1 MSKLLTGL
9 NEAQLAAVTGA
20 EGPTMVIAGAGSGKT
35 RVLTTRIAY
44 LLEQGV
50 RSWEILAL
58 TFTNKAAGEMKERIA
73 HMIGDSYVHELWM
86 GTFHSIFARILRRN
100 AEAIG
105 YSRSFSIYDTDDTIS
120 AIKRIMDLLHIPK
133 DKYNPNAIR
142 SRISS
147 AKNALVLPQEY
158 SKQALDDFSEKT
170 ALVYTEYV
178 RMLGESNAMDFD
190 DLLIKTIELFKRHPD
205 ILATYQNRFR
215 YILVDEYQD
224 TNRAQYTVVKMLAD
238 VHRNLTVVGDDAQSI
253 YAFRGADIKN
263 LFLFQ
268 EDYEDVKMFRLEQN
282 YRSTTQILSAANAL
296 IKNNKS
302 QIEKNLF
309 TKNAK
314 GDDVQI
320 IECSDDREE
329 GAAVVRFLEEEMRKE
344 RYALNDFA
352 VLYRT
357 NAQSRVIEDSFRRQ
371 GIPYTIVGGVAF
383 YKRKEIKDVIA
394 YIRLIVNPNDSESL
408 FRVINYPARG
418 IGDTT
423 LDKLAQYARERQT
436 FVFDVLA
443 VPEFIPNVQP
453 RAVNALK
460 TFHSVINKYRS
471 LRSELSPSELLR
483 SLIDDTGILRELKQE
498 NTLESLARYEN
509 VREFLSAITEY
520 FMEKSDATI
529 ESFLEEISLMSD
541 VDSMDGTKNA
551 ATLMTIH
558 AAKGLEYP
566 VVFITGVEE
575 GLFPSANAF
584 YENDDI
590 EEERR
595 LMYVALTRAM
605 RKCYISFS
613 KVRMKFGEIAPA
625 VPSRFIKEV
634 EASGATMRMTSYGT
648 RSRSFEFDPDDTSY
662 EGQKSPIYR
671 SNPTSYAAKRKA
683 RAPLSG
689 NQYRQEAPQ
698 ESYSQIESPTGGM
711 ISRGAK
717 VWHESFGEGR
727 VIEINGRGEK
737 AKAVVD
743 FAKVGRKHL
752 MLKFAQLKV
761 L

>member
-1 MSKLLTGL
+1 MSKILTGL

-50 RSWEILAL
+50 RSWEILSL

-73 HMIGDSYVHELWM
+73 QMIGDSYVHELWM

-105 YSRSFSIYDTDDTIS
+105 YTRSFSIYDTDDTTS

-133 DKYNPNAIR
+133 DKYSPNAIR

-158 SKQALDDFSEKT
+158 SNQALDDFTEKT

-296 IKNNKS
+296 IKNNKN

-329 GAAVVRFLEEEMRKE
+329 GAAIVRFLEEEMRKE

-394 YIRLIVNPNDSESL
+394 YIRLIVNPNDSESF

-436 FVFDVLA
+436 FVFDLLVA
-443 VPEFIPNVQP
+443 PEFIPNIQP

-460 TFHSVINKYRS
+460 TFYSIINKYRS

-483 SLIDDTGILRELKQE
+483 SLIDDTGILRELKAE

-520 FMEKSDATI
+520 FMEKPDATI

-551 ATLMTIH
+551 VTLMTIH

-662 EGQKSPIYR
+662 EGQSPIYR